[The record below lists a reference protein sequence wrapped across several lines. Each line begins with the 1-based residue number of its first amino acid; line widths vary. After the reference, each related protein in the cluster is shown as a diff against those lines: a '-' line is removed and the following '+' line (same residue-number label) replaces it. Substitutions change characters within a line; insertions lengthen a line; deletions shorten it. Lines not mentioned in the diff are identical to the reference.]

1 MINRLLIILTV
12 ACWPASAAPD
22 AVVCVL
28 FDLSQS
34 AQNVRAGYRS
44 DFEKLVGGLAGGELV
59 LGAGIT
65 AHSLATGRFEI
76 EKEVPKYSPFTDSRL
91 TFRNKLQS
99 AQTAVREA
107 ARGLLEG
114 PATSTTDILGAMQ
127 LAEKAF
133 QGDAAT
139 SARIRLL
146 IVFSDMV
153 EESARYNFR
162 KESLTPARISAMVEA
177 ERKAG
182 RLPSLKGVQVWV
194 SGAGGTVPE
203 KFLQIQD
210 FWVQYFRAAGADLR
224 KGRYGAGLMDFAI
237 PHP

>member
-1 MINRLLIILTV
+1 MKKLFLILV
-12 ACWPASAAPD
+12 
-22 AVVCVL
+22 VVCGPAASQDRVLCAL

-44 DFEKLVGGLAGGELV
+44 DFERIVNGLTGGELV

-76 EKEVPKYSPFTDSRL
+76 EREFPKYNSFVDSKL
-91 TFRNKLQS
+91 TFRTKLQK
-99 AQTAVREA
+99 AKIAAIEEA
-107 ARGLLEG
+107 EKLLAA
-114 PATSTTDILGAMQ
+114 PSTPDTDLLGAMQ
-127 LAEKAF
+127 LVEKAF
-133 QGDAAT
+133 QST
-139 SARIRLL
+139 SALSAKFRYLV
-146 IVFSDMV
+146 VFSDMV
-153 EESARYNFR
+153 EESSHYNFR
-162 KESLTPARISAMVEA
+162 RDTLTPARSASIVEA

-210 FWVQYFRAAGADLR
+210 FWIQYFTAAGADLR
-224 KGRYGAGLMDFAI
+224 KSRYGAGLMDFAI

>member
-1 MINRLLIILTV
+1 MNKLLMMLML
-12 ACWPASAAPD
+12 ACWPAASQES
-22 AVVCVL
+22 VVCVL

-34 AQNVRAGYRS
+34 ANNVRAGYQS
-44 DFEKLVGGLAGGELV
+44 DFARIVDGLAGGELV

-76 EKEVPKYSPFTDSRL
+76 EKEIPKYSAFVDSKL
-91 TFRNKLQS
+91 TFRKKIQKAQVAAKEEAKKLL
-99 AQTAVREA
+99 A
-107 ARGLLEG
+107 G
-114 PATSTTDILGAMQ
+114 PSTPTTDLLGAMQ

-133 QGDAAT
+133 QGTAAA
-139 SARIRLL
+139 SAKVRYL
-146 IVFSDMV
+146 IIFSDMV

-162 KESLTPARISAMVEA
+162 KENLTPARSAMILEA

-182 RLPSLKGVQVWV
+182 RLPALKGVQVWV

-210 FWVQYFRAAGADLR
+210 FWIQYFRAAGADLR
-224 KGRYGAGLMDFAI
+224 KSRYGAGLMDFSI